1 MLVGADIFV
10 YTFLIKTRTMSLYVN
25 ENFNRTLNRSKKRQ
39 LICRRFVI
47 IKARPKLDVDVSR
60 SGICKVVLGHSF
72 PTRCELLE
80 SHRHAGA
87 IKMDNIKKYHQL
99 ALLVG
104 IIMMVFLIVRGN
116 DEVTANEATDSE
128 PRVTTYF
135 VLESGRD
142 VVETILNFPRQLANI
157 LFSPSEAQFRFF
169 LRDGFA
175 IRNNTDPIVERIGQS
190 HRNDSDELYMLTWQ
204 PTGGFVRRDNL
215 IHEPVST
222 IPRPRY
228 INSDEPIVYLFN
240 SHPHEM
246 IGAPN
251 LARYREGTVNIL
263 EFTHM
268 IANVFADYR
277 IPVLVEDRD
286 VRDVLNR
293 NGWHFN
299 QSYAVSR
306 MFVEERYY
314 QYPSLQFFFDIHRD
328 GVPDSVARTNINGH
342 SYARIVFVI
351 GLENPHYDENMAMAL
366 RLHEML
372 ETRRPGISRGIFPSS
387 GLGRNAVYNQ
397 DFSPKMQ
404 LIEIGSAQSTKEE
417 MMRTTQILAEILA
430 EYILTYLY

>member
-1 MLVGADIFV
+1 MEQMKG
-10 YTFLIKTRTMSLYVN
+10 
-25 ENFNRTLNRSKKRQ
+25 
-39 LICRRFVI
+39 
-47 IKARPKLDVDVSR
+47 
-60 SGICKVVLGHSF
+60 
-72 PTRCELLE
+72 
-80 SHRHAGA
+80 
-87 IKMDNIKKYHQL
+87 KYHQL
-99 ALLVG
+99 VLLAG
-104 IIMMVFLIVRGN
+104 IFIMVFLIIRGN
-116 DEVTANEATDSE
+116 DETIAAEAGIDE

-135 VLESGRD
+135 SMASGRD
-142 VVETILNFPRQLANI
+142 VVTTIFNFPRQLVNM
-157 LFSPSEAQFRFF
+157 LFRPSEAQMRFF

-175 IRNNTDPIVERIGQS
+175 FRNETEQFVERIGQNP
-190 HRNDSDELYMLTWQ
+190 RDDADELYMLTWQ
-204 PTGGFVRRDNL
+204 PAAGFVRRDNL
-215 IHEPVST
+215 IHQPVAT
-222 IPRPRY
+222 IPPPRY

-246 IGAPN
+246 VGAPS

-268 IANVFADYR
+268 LANVFADYR

-306 MFVEERYY
+306 MFVEERYH

-328 GVPDSVARTNINGH
+328 GIPDSVARTTINGH

-366 RLHEML
+366 RLHDML
-372 ETRRPGISRGIFPSS
+372 EARRPGISRGIFPSI
-387 GLGRNAVYNQ
+387 GLDRHGVYNQ

-404 LIEIGSAQSTKEE
+404 LIEIGSAQSTVDE
-417 MMRTTQILAEILA
+417 MIRSTQILAEVLA
-430 EYILTYLY
+430 EYILLYLE